1 MLTICEKY
9 AEVHNLK
16 FSTDVN
22 PSKCKTKCLAF
33 LRKERYLQP
42 VKLCGNDLPWVTHG
56 KHLGNT
62 IETKSNGMKMDI
74 RTKRAQYIEK
84 NNEIMQEFHFSHP
97 KTKMEINSIYNNH
110 FTGSPLWN
118 LFSRDS
124 EMLFNTWNKSV
135 RLIFDVPLTT
145 HRFFL
150 EPLADSRHLK
160 NILMKR
166 FLGFIQQ
173 IEKSPKLLPNILLQA
188 VKRDCRSTTGSNLRN
203 IMLLT
208 TKDDITKLVPSDAL
222 EILYQPVLGE
232 SEWKVDML
240 MELID
245 VKHGQSEVENLSATE
260 VEDILQYICTS

>member
-1 MLTICEKY
+1 
-9 AEVHNLK
+9 
-16 FSTDVN
+16 
-22 PSKCKTKCLAF
+22 
-33 LRKERYLQP
+33 
-42 VKLCGNDLPWVTHG
+42 
-56 KHLGNT
+56 
-62 IETKSNGMKMDI
+62 MDI

-222 EILYQPVLGE
+222 ETLYQPVLGE